1 MNEILPFYQLLPI
14 NFIRCTEPNSN
25 EVLNRKHHFFPFSVV
40 YWEKKQN
47 YGIFIHLL
55 KQLIKKNEVSN
66 GHLNLDIIAAQRL
79 IWAKLIKL
87 NERVGFFFFFNI
99 PSRS

>member
-40 YWEKKQN
+40 YWEKKTE
-47 YGIFIHLL
+47 L
-55 KQLIKKNEVSN
+55 
-66 GHLNLDIIAAQRL
+66 
-79 IWAKLIKL
+79 W
-87 NERVGFFFFFNI
+87 NI
-99 PSRS
+99 YSSFKTIN